1 MACVKYRHEYKYICG
16 ALQSAML
23 KTRMRGLLKPD
34 SHVGENGVYRI
45 RSLYFDDFKDS
56 CFYDNESG
64 IGERVKYRIRI
75 YNGSS
80 NHIMLEKK
88 AKYRGMTMK
97 TAVQIDEDCCKQLMH
112 GKIISIREYM
122 PDTLKLFLYEMKIKN
137 MRPKVIVEYIR
148 TPFVNKLGNI
158 RITFDEAINSSD
170 NTNNFLEQ
178 NIPVRPIMEKG
189 QGILEVKWDEFLP
202 NYIKDTL
209 QLDSLKWN
217 SFSKYYLCRKYN
229 THGGSRI

>member
-1 MACVKYRHEYKYICG
+1 
-16 ALQSAML
+16 
-23 KTRMRGLLKPD
+23 
-34 SHVGENGVYRI
+34 
-45 RSLYFDDFKDS
+45 
-56 CFYDNESG
+56 
-64 IGERVKYRIRI
+64 
-75 YNGSS
+75 
-80 NHIMLEKK
+80 
-88 AKYRGMTMK
+88 
-97 TAVQIDEDCCKQLMH
+97 
-112 GKIISIREYM
+112 
-122 PDTLKLFLYEMKIKN
+122 